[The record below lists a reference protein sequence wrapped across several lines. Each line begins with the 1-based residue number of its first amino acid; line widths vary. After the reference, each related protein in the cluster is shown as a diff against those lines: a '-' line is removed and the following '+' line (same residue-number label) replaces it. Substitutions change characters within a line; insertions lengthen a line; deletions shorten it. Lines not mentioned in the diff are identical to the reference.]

1 MSVGLPSDEV
11 AEDYKNSLED
21 LTINSRYEISN
32 LTVIA
37 KENTEHAMAI
47 SRVLENHIKSTPPDR
62 KLPALYVL
70 DSVVKN
76 VGTPYTLFLGR
87 NLYTIF
93 MNAYSLVN
101 NQVRRKLDEMLKT
114 WKEPVPGSLD
124 PRPVFPAETIRPIE
138 NALIKARTAAVQAQ
152 QQQQSRAQQEMINRG
167 RPMATP
173 NPQWRSTPTPPQTRG
188 PYYPPPQQNYAL
200 QNVPNG
206 NYQARPQ
213 YPQTTNY
220 PPPQPTPTN
229 HQQPFSQPQA
239 YPPYQ
244 QSPNHSDPIHQDV
257 EKLISAARA
266 EFSSNVN
273 DDALRIRLQALL
285 ALQSALKSQ
294 TLTPQ
299 EFQAARNEVARLF
312 AEVYGA
318 SGPAASAPPRTLV
331 PSPYVP
337 PPQIPPQQ
345 RPAQIPTPQ
354 KPDIQSLLSSR
365 NLADIIAK
373 AQQAPATPPI
383 SQATYSPAQPA
394 SQNSTTPSLSA
405 NLGDMLASLKAKGIL
420 SGASTTPVNGSHG
433 YSPPPSTTKTPP
445 IMSGGFPRPALT
457 NDIEVTSISL
467 KRPRIH
473 LVSTLYEARPNQ
485 CSTCGRRFL
494 ATAEG
499 KEKKARH
506 LDWHFRTN
514 QRLADSAKRGQNRS
528 WYVDELEW
536 IKSRDNPED
545 APLADAY
552 SDAARAALAASLA
565 ASDPKKKHIPVPS
578 DPVLANQPCPICQE
592 KFDMVWNDEVQDFVW
607 MDAMKIGSRVYHAS
621 CHSEVKKEGGTTPLR
636 MSTPDSVLGKRK
648 AVSTDQWWTLDGQ
661 ELIGLQVG
669 DYNAGNAKAI
679 KA

>member
-152 QQQQSRAQQEMINRG
+152 QQQQSRAQQEMMARG

-173 NPQWRSTPTPPQTRG
+173 NPQWRNTPTPPQARS
-188 PYYPPPQQNYAL
+188 PYYPPPQQMYGQ
-200 QNVPNG
+200 QNIPNG
-206 NYQARPQ
+206 NYQARSQ
-213 YPQTTNY
+213 YPQTAIY
-220 PPPQPTPTN
+220 PAPQPTTTN
-229 HQQPFSQPQA
+229 YQQPYPQPPA
-239 YPPYQ
+239 YPQYQ
-244 QSPNHSDPIHQDV
+244 HPPNNSDPIHQDV
-257 EKLISAARA
+257 EKLISAARS

-273 DDALRIRLQALL
+273 DDSLRIRLQALL
-285 ALQSALKSQ
+285 ALQGALKSQ

-318 SGPAASAPPRTLV
+318 SGPAASAPPRASVST
-331 PSPYVP
+331 PYVP
-337 PPQIPPQQ
+337 PQQISPQQ
-345 RPAQIPTPQ
+345 RPAQVPAPQ
-354 KPDIQSLLSSR
+354 NPDIQSLLSSK

-383 SQATYSPAQPA
+383 SQAPFSQAQPA
-394 SQNSTTPSLSA
+394 PHNSSTPSSSA
-405 NLGDMLASLKAKGIL
+405 NLGDMLASLKAKGIF
-420 SGASTTPVNGSHG
+420 SGTSSTPVNGSHG
-433 YSPPPSTTKTPP
+433 YAPPPSVTQTPP
-445 IMSGGFPRPALT
+445 IIPGGFPRPALI
-457 NDIEVTSISL
+457 NDVEVISTSL

-473 LVSTLYEARPNQ
+473 QVSTLYEARPNQ

-545 APLADAY
+545 APLTDAS

-565 ASDPKKKHIPVPS
+565 AADPKNKHIPVPS
-578 DPVLANQPCPICQE
+578 DPALANQPCPICQE

-607 MDAMKIGSRVYHAS
+607 MDAMKIGTRIYHAS
-621 CHSEVKKEGGTTPLR
+621 CHSEVKKEGGTTPVR
-636 MSTPDSVLGKRK
+636 TSTPDSVLGKRK
-648 AVSTDQWWTLDGQ
+648 AV
-661 ELIGLQVG
+661 G
-669 DYNAGNAKAI
+669 DYNAGNAKAV